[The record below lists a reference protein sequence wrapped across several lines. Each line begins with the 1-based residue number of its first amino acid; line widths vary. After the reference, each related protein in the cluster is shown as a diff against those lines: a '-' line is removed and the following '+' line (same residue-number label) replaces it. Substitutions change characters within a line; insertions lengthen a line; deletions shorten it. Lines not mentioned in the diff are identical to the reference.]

1 MHKAEIIG
9 RILSDLPNG
18 EDGGVACSEAYRARV
33 TESLHERLPEGQIQ
47 TCDDVKDMSVECCS
61 SCHEVDSEHLFLET
75 LPGGQVAWICC
86 AVHRKLFLERAAA
99 DDSAN
104 LASRNG
110 FPVVMGRMHQ
120 EYVAPRNEMNEPA
133 N

>member
-18 EDGGVACSEAYRARV
+18 EDGGVACSEAYRAHV

-86 AVHRKLFLERAAA
+86 AVRRKLFPEREAT
-99 DDSAN
+99 DNSAN
-104 LASRNG
+104 FGTPKWVPRG
-110 FPVVMGRMHQ
+110 DGPH
-120 EYVAPRNEMNEPA
+120 APEISSTKK
-133 N
+133 